1 MLKSFLIMA
10 INKVSA
16 VYRIE
21 LDNLYSIDKIYRF
34 NIIYI
39 YIYIFKAKYN
49 CFYNFLC
56 LVIQRERERERKSSF
71 MYEIKVNGYSVT

>member
-1 MLKSFLIMA
+1 MIVKLAKSYIVMLKSFLIMA

-39 YIYIFKAKYN
+39 YIYIYLKQN
-49 CFYNFLC
+49 TIVSIIFYA
-56 LVIQRERERERKSSF
+56 
-71 MYEIKVNGYSVT
+71 